1 MSTLFIV
8 AESPV
13 QLAIR
18 RGTKTRMDNS
28 LLPNHSNTRTG
39 WTAGAEHLFAGPL
52 PLEVLEAYKDR
63 HMDRHMDNMDKGNM
77 GRG

>member
-8 AESPV
+8 AALLV
-13 QLAIR
+13 RLAIHLGMIAHR
-18 RGTKTRMDNS
+18 DNK
-28 LLPNHSNTRTG
+28 HWRQDRNTRTG